1 MTGACTSTFT
11 CSRHHKCITVQ
22 IKEKVRMDPQ
32 TSLNKPKI
40 LPWDPARSFR
50 YMCLC
55 DHCWSWVIWT
65 PNQNTPWTGQSL
77 WCAYDL
83 WNLEIKPTD
92 LLRKQRLQQLKIHT
106 KHGIKKKQQFY
117 TRCKLWS
124 RYTEEVLSE
133 DLHTLFTVLLRFLLI
148 VPYRCTIYKDKI

>member
-1 MTGACTSTFT
+1 MRDLKAISQHTDT
-11 CSRHHKCITVQ
+11 TVQ
-22 IKEKVRMDPQ
+22 VKGKVRMDPQ

-65 PNQNTPWTGQSL
+65 PNQNTSWIGQSL

-92 LLRKQRLQQLKIHT
+92 LLRKQRLQQLKNHT
-106 KHGIKKKQQFY
+106 KHGIKKKTAILYQMQAMVKIY
-117 TRCKLWS
+117 KR
-124 RYTEEVLSE
+124 EVIRKSSYIIYSAVKVS
-133 DLHTLFTVLLRFLLI
+133 TN
-148 VPYRCTIYKDKI
+148 CTILLYHL